1 MSRFEVKVD
10 FEPKKLKAYS
20 KNEARMDISVT
31 STDNGTYWC
40 ECDVMLSPPLSLSHD
55 SELTTG
61 RTRMG
66 ILKPS
71 SALKKPVRIYT
82 RPNNFPDNY
91 NVNVIAYFY
100 DEDGAIAER
109 MESRTSITC
118 ADEYA
123 RSIQDK

>member
-1 MSRFEVKVD
+1 MGRFEIKID

-20 KNEARMDISVT
+20 KNEAFMRVSVISN
-31 STDNGTYWC
+31 DENTYWC

-71 SALKKPVRIYT
+71 GTLSKPVRIYT
-82 RPNNFPDNY
+82 KPNNFPDNY
-91 NVNVIAYFY
+91 NVNVIAYIY
-100 DEDGAIAER
+100 DNDGAIAER
-109 MESRTSITC
+109 VESRASVVC
-118 ADEYA
+118 EEEYA
-123 RSIQDK
+123 RS